1 MKIYHTVCRTHLGRH
16 RFEFVSDRV
25 VIDGGHNIDGIKAL
39 KKSLLS
45 LNRDVVLVIAMM
57 EDKDYKACIREIS
70 PVAKAVFATQLDM
83 PRCLSSEKISDIIG
97 SMNIPV
103 FADNNPKDA
112 LQNAL
117 DFSTIQSFAYA
128 VHFTSQA
135 EIKKI
140 FHKK

>member
-1 MKIYHTVCRTHLGRH
+1 
-16 RFEFVSDRV
+16 
-25 VIDGGHNIDGIKAL
+25 
-39 KKSLLS
+39 
-45 LNRDVVLVIAMM
+45 
-57 EDKDYKACIREIS
+57 
-70 PVAKAVFATQLDM
+70 M

-103 FADNNPKDA
+103 FANNNPKDA

-117 DFSTIQSFAYA
+117 DFADNSIVCVCGSLYLAG
-128 VHFTSQA
+128 